1 MPNETTARR
10 DCLRTRGAR
19 RDKSTG
25 GGCATPRPYGSRR
38 FGWRMTA
45 ARIAATYGMRPS
57 GVGGAGDF
65 SGTRT
70 PSSWGSSLGAL
81 SAFAITAT
89 ARQAHDGL
97 KCLPGAAS
105 GCYLVRVLITYP
117 AAGHNVQDR
126 PETQGPVPRCCLECL
141 CQRDAWGLCCCLGL
155 IYSAARRDPPNQYP

>member
-1 MPNETTARR
+1 MPSALCAGGKRSQDGWR
-10 DCLRTRGAR
+10 ARGAR

-65 SGTRT
+65 ACTRT
-70 PSSWGSSLGAL
+70 RSSRGSTLGAL

-105 GCYLVRVLITYP
+105 GWNGISLLFTYP
-117 AAGHNVQDR
+117 VEIRNVGLGCGEKAG
-126 PETQGPVPRCCLECL
+126 EC
-141 CQRDAWGLCCCLGL
+141 
-155 IYSAARRDPPNQYP
+155 